1 MKVIGISKQLEEI
14 INKNDLLDISNPL
27 KNEFA
32 ISKSQEL
39 ENAILE
45 MEQDN
50 RVLKIGIV
58 GRVNAGKSSL
68 LNALIFDGK
77 NILPKAATPMT
88 AALAKLEYG
97 EKTEASV
104 DFYTQED
111 INNLKI
117 EFDKYNKKF
126 EILKF
131 QEIENLSKL
140 RLKKL
145 KIEELDEENKKDIE
159 QKAESIVNR
168 EIKKDDR
175 LFACYD
181 QYSRIKQSMVNVND
195 LENFKN
201 IEAENIEL
209 LNKKLYEFVGA
220 DGKYMPFTKS
230 VTIKIN
236 DEKLRDIEI
245 IDTPGI
251 NDPITS
257 REERTKQLL
266 KYCDVILIVSPSGQF
281 LSSEDIELLDRI
293 STKEGVQEIY
303 IVASQIDNQLYGSEK
318 EENKGDLSRVLK
330 SISSNLTRHLKETI
344 SKQKE
349 LYPYQSKL
357 FDKLMKNDVLHSSGA
372 TYGILK
378 EFNNKENWDDN
389 LNHVWQN
396 LNENY
401 KDYFSDEDSSKA
413 HLKNLSNIEKV
424 NEILSEVKNR
434 KEEILKERKNNFEKT
449 KLESIFKYKE
459 SLEKEIKNNINLIQ
473 TSDIN
478 EIINKK
484 NNLLKIKI
492 ESSEALNNT
501 YEDILESFEFEIK
514 DVLTNKVKSHFKQSK
529 EDIKNSEIIDSESY
543 TYDHGFWSWKF
554 GSDRYETRYIDV
566 TKVKAGSIRE
576 ALENLTYEL
585 EDLISDESKKSTRK
599 LKELFYNRLIATLRE
614 KAGDGNI
621 DIYLVQRTIRN
632 LLNSI
637 SYPEIVYTGIIPDE
651 LKKMGT
657 LKNREAEQFMEEVKN
672 YISNFQQR
680 VRNDIKNYISSLI
693 DVLKNQNI
701 GDDIFSSYSKN
712 IENLENDINNKE
724 LSLSKNQYIL
734 KQLESIV

>member
-1 MKVIGISKQLEEI
+1 MKVIEISTQLEEV
-14 INKNDLLDISNPL
+14 INKNDLLDIANPL

-68 LNALIFDGK
+68 LNALVFDGK
-77 NILPKAATPMT
+77 NILPKSATPMT
-88 AALAKLEYG
+88 AALTKLEYG
-97 EKTEASV
+97 ERTEAFV
-104 DFYTQED
+104 DFYTQDD
-111 INNLKI
+111 IDNLKM

-126 EILKF
+126 ENLKF
-131 QEIENLSKL
+131 QEIEKLSKL
-140 RLKKL
+140 RLNKL
-145 KIEELDEENKKDIE
+145 KVKELDEENKKDIE
-159 QKAESIVNR
+159 QKAESIANR
-168 EIKKDDR
+168 EIKNDDK

-181 QYSRIKQSMVNVND
+181 QYNRIKQSMVNIND

-209 LNKKLYEFVGA
+209 LNNKLYEFVGA
-220 DGKYMPFTKS
+220 NGKYMPFTKS

-236 DEKLRDIEI
+236 DEKLKDIEI

-281 LSSEDIELLDRI
+281 LSNEDIELLDRI

-318 EENKGDLSRVLK
+318 EENQGDLSRVLK

-378 EFNNKENWDDN
+378 DFNNKENWDDN

-401 KDYFSDEDSSKA
+401 KDYFSDEESAKS

-424 NEILSEVKNR
+424 NEILSEVKIR
-434 KEEILKERKNNFEKT
+434 KEEILKERKDNFEKT
-449 KLESIFKYKE
+449 KLEAIFKYKE
-459 SLEKEIKNNINLIQ
+459 SLQKEIKNNINLIQ
-473 TSDIN
+473 NSDIN
-478 EIINKK
+478 EIVNKK
-484 NNLLKIKI
+484 NNLLKIKV

-514 DVLTNKVKSHFKQSK
+514 DLLTSKVKSHFKQSK
-529 EDIKNSEIIDSESY
+529 EDIKNSESTEIEKWE
-543 TYDHGFWSWKF
+543 TGWWLWKEQHSREF
-554 GSDRYETRYIDV
+554 LVI
-566 TKVKAGSIRE
+566 KAGSIRE
-576 ALENLTYEL
+576 TLENLTYEL

-621 DIYLVQRTIRN
+621 DIHLVQRTIRN

-637 SYPEIVYTGIIPDE
+637 SYPEIVYTGTIPDE
-651 LKKMGT
+651 LKKTGT
-657 LKNREAEQFMEEVKN
+657 LKSREAEQLMEEVKN

-680 VRNDIKNYISSLI
+680 VRDDIKNYISSLI

-701 GDDIFSSYSKN
+701 GDNIFSSYSKN

-734 KQLESIV
+734 KQLESIA

>member
-1 MKVIGISKQLEEI
+1 MKVIEISTQLEEI
-14 INKNDLLDISNPL
+14 INKNDLLDIANPL

-58 GRVNAGKSSL
+58 GRVKAGKSSL
-68 LNALIFDGK
+68 LNALVFDGK

-88 AALAKLEYG
+88 AALTKLEYG
-97 EKTEASV
+97 ERTEAFV
-104 DFYTQED
+104 DFYTQDD
-111 INNLKI
+111 IDNLKI

-126 EILKF
+126 ENLKF

-140 RLKKL
+140 RLNKL
-145 KIEELDEENKKDIE
+145 KVKELDEENKKEIE
-159 QKAESIVNR
+159 QKAESIANR

-181 QYSRIKQSMVNVND
+181 QYNRIKQSMVNIND

-209 LNKKLYEFVGA
+209 LNNKLYEFVGA
-220 DGKYMPFTKS
+220 NGKYMPFTKS

-281 LSSEDIELLDRI
+281 LSNEDIELLDRI
-293 STKEGVQEIY
+293 STKEGIQEIY

-318 EENKGDLSRVLK
+318 EANQGDLSRVLK

-401 KDYFSDEDSSKA
+401 KDYFSDEESAKS

-424 NEILSEVKNR
+424 NEILSEVKIR
-434 KEEILKERKNNFEKT
+434 KEEILKERKDNFEKT

-473 TSDIN
+473 NSDIN
-478 EIINKK
+478 EIVNQK
-484 NNLLKIKI
+484 NNLLKIKA
-492 ESSEALNNT
+492 ESSESLNNT

-514 DVLTNKVKSHFKQSK
+514 DLLTSNVKSHFKQSK
-529 EDIKNSEIIDSESY
+529 EDIKNSESTEIEKWE
-543 TYDHGFWSWKF
+543 TGWWLWKEQHSREF
-554 GSDRYETRYIDV
+554 LVI
-566 TKVKAGSIRE
+566 KAGSIRE
-576 ALENLTYEL
+576 TLENLTYEL

-621 DIYLVQRTIRN
+621 DIHLVQRTIRN

-637 SYPEIVYTGIIPDE
+637 SYPEIVYTGTIPDE
-651 LKKMGT
+651 LKKTGT
-657 LKNREAEQFMEEVKN
+657 LKNWEAEQFMEEVKN

>member
-1 MKVIGISKQLEEI
+1 MKVIEISKQLEEI
-14 INKNDLLDISNPL
+14 IIKNDLLDILNPL

-32 ISKSQEL
+32 ISKSEDLQ
-39 ENAILE
+39 NAILE

-58 GRVNAGKSSL
+58 GRVKAGKSSL
-68 LNALIFDGK
+68 LNALVFDGK

-88 AALAKLEYG
+88 AALTKLEYG

-111 INNLKI
+111 IDDLKI
-117 EFDKYNKKF
+117 EFDKYNKKV
-126 EILKF
+126 ESLKL
-131 QEIENLSKL
+131 QEIEKLSKL
-140 RLKKL
+140 RLNKL
-145 KIEELDEENKKDIE
+145 KVKELDEENKKDIE
-159 QKAESIVNR
+159 QKAESIANR

-181 QYSRIKQSMVNVND
+181 QYNRIKKSMITISD

-201 IEAENIEL
+201 IEAEDIES

-236 DEKLRDIEI
+236 DEKLKDIEI

-257 REERTKQLL
+257 REERTKELL

-281 LSSEDIELLDRI
+281 LSNEDIELLDRI
-293 STKEGVQEIY
+293 SSKEGIQEIY
-303 IVASQIDNQLYGSEK
+303 IIASQIDNQLYGSEK

-357 FDKLMKNDVLHSSGA
+357 FYKLMENDILHSSGA
-372 TYGILK
+372 TYSILK
-378 EFNNKENWDDN
+378 DFNNKENWDEN
-389 LNHVWQN
+389 LNHVWKN

-401 KDYFSDEDSSKA
+401 KDYFNDEESAKA

-434 KEEILKERKNNFEKT
+434 KEEILKERKDNFEKT
-449 KLESIFKYKE
+449 KLEAIFKYKE
-459 SLEKEIKNNINLIQ
+459 SLEKEINNNINLIQ

-514 DVLTNKVKSHFKQSK
+514 DLLTNKVKSHFKQSK
-529 EDIKNSEIIDSESY
+529 VDIKNSETIDSESY
-543 TYDHGFWSWKF
+543 TYDHGFFSWKF
-554 GSDRYETRYIDV
+554 ASDRYETRYTDV

-576 ALENLTYEL
+576 TLENLTYEL
-585 EDLISDESKKSTRK
+585 EDLISDESKKSTKK

-621 DIYLVQRTIRN
+621 DIHLVQKTIRN

-637 SYPEIVYTGIIPDE
+637 SYPEIIYTGSIPKE
-651 LKKMGT
+651 LKKTGT
-657 LKNREAEQFMEEVKN
+657 LKNGEAEKFMEEVTN

-680 VRNDIKNYISSLI
+680 VRNDIKKYIASLVT
-693 DVLKNQNI
+693 VLKNQNI
-701 GDDIFSSYSKN
+701 GEDIFFSYSKN

-734 KQLESIV
+734 KQLESVL

>member
-1 MKVIGISKQLEEI
+1 MKVIEISKQLEEV
-14 INKNDLLDISNPL
+14 INKNDLLDIANPL

-58 GRVNAGKSSL
+58 GRVKAGKSSL
-68 LNALIFDGK
+68 LNALVFDGK

-88 AALAKLEYG
+88 AALTKLEYG
-97 EKTEASV
+97 ERTEAFV
-104 DFYTQED
+104 DFYTQDD
-111 INNLKI
+111 IDNLKI
-117 EFDKYNKKF
+117 EFGKYNKKF
-126 EILKF
+126 ENLKF

-140 RLKKL
+140 RLNKL
-145 KIEELDEENKKDIE
+145 KVKELDEENRKDIE
-159 QKAESIVNR
+159 QKAESIANR

-181 QYSRIKQSMVNVND
+181 QYNRIKQSMVNIND

-209 LNKKLYEFVGA
+209 LNNKLYEFVGA
-220 DGKYMPFTKS
+220 NGKYMPFTKS

-236 DEKLRDIEI
+236 DEKLKDIEI

-281 LSSEDIELLDRI
+281 LSNEDIELLDRI

-318 EENKGDLSRVLK
+318 EENQGDLSRVLK

-378 EFNNKENWDDN
+378 DFNNKKNWDDN

-401 KDYFSDEDSSKA
+401 KDYFSDEESAKS

-424 NEILSEVKNR
+424 NEILSEVKIR
-434 KEEILKERKNNFEKT
+434 KEEILKERKDNFEKT
-449 KLESIFKYKE
+449 KLEAIFKYKE
-459 SLEKEIKNNINLIQ
+459 SLQKEIKNNINLIQ
-473 TSDIN
+473 NSDIN

-484 NNLLKIKI
+484 NNLLKIKV

-514 DVLTNKVKSHFKQSK
+514 DLLTSKVKSHFKQSK
-529 EDIKNSEIIDSESY
+529 EDIKNSESTEIEKWE
-543 TYDHGFWSWKF
+543 TGFWLWKEQHSREF
-554 GSDRYETRYIDV
+554 LVI
-566 TKVKAGSIRE
+566 KAGSIRE
-576 ALENLTYEL
+576 TLENLTYEL

-621 DIYLVQRTIRN
+621 DIHLVQRTIRN

-637 SYPEIVYTGIIPDE
+637 SYPEILYTGTIPDE
-651 LKKMGT
+651 LKKTGT
-657 LKNREAEQFMEEVKN
+657 LKNWEAEQFMEEVKN

-680 VRNDIKNYISSLI
+680 VRDDIKNYISSLI

-701 GDDIFSSYSKN
+701 GDNIFSSYSKN

-734 KQLESIV
+734 KQLESIA

>member
-1 MKVIGISKQLEEI
+1 MKVIEISKQLEEI
-14 INKNDLLDISNPL
+14 IIKNDLLDISNPL

-32 ISKSQEL
+32 ISKSEDLQ
-39 ENAILE
+39 NAILE

-58 GRVNAGKSSL
+58 GRVKAGKSSL
-68 LNALIFDGK
+68 LNALVFDGK

-88 AALAKLEYG
+88 AALTKLEYG

-111 INNLKI
+111 IDDLKI
-117 EFDKYNKKF
+117 EFDKYNKKV
-126 EILKF
+126 ESLKL
-131 QEIENLSKL
+131 QEIEKLSKL
-140 RLKKL
+140 RLNKL
-145 KIEELDEENKKDIE
+145 KVKELDEENKKDIE
-159 QKAESIVNR
+159 QKAESIANR

-181 QYSRIKQSMVNVND
+181 QYNRIKKSMITISD

-201 IEAENIEL
+201 IEAEDIES

-236 DEKLRDIEI
+236 DEKLKDIEI

-257 REERTKQLL
+257 REERTKELL

-281 LSSEDIELLDRI
+281 LSNEDIELLDRI
-293 STKEGVQEIY
+293 SSKEGIQEIY
-303 IVASQIDNQLYGSEK
+303 IIASQIDNQLYGSEK

-349 LYPYQSKL
+349 LYSYQSKL

-372 TYGILK
+372 TYSILK
-378 EFNNKENWDDN
+378 DFNNKENWDEN
-389 LNHVWQN
+389 LNHIWKN

-401 KDYFSDEDSSKA
+401 RDYFNDEESAKIN
-413 HLKNLSNIEKV
+413 LKNLSNIEKV
-424 NEILSEVKNR
+424 NEILSEVKIR
-434 KEEILKERKNNFEKT
+434 KDEILKQRKDNFEKT
-449 KLESIFKYKE
+449 KLEAIFKYKE
-459 SLEKEIKNNINLIQ
+459 SLEKEINNNINLIQ

-484 NNLLKIKI
+484 NNFLKIKI

-501 YEDILESFEFEIK
+501 YEDILESFELEIK
-514 DVLTNKVKSHFKQSK
+514 DLLINQVKSRFERSK
-529 EDIKNSEIIDSESY
+529 KSISNSESTQVESWE
-543 TYDHGFWSWKF
+543 TGIWFWKEQHSREF
-554 GSDRYETRYIDV
+554 LVI
-566 TKVKAGSIRE
+566 KAGRVRE
-576 ALENLTYEL
+576 TLENLTYEL
-585 EDLISDESKKSTRK
+585 EDLISDESKKSTIK
-599 LKELFYNRLIATLRE
+599 LKELFNKRLIATLRE

-621 DIYLVQRTIRN
+621 DIHLVNRTIRN

-637 SYPEIVYTGIIPDE
+637 SYPAIIYTGSIPKE
-651 LKKMGT
+651 LKKTGT
-657 LKNREAEQFMEEVKN
+657 LKNGEAEKFMEEVID

-701 GDDIFSSYSKN
+701 GEDIFSSYSKN

-734 KQLESIV
+734 KQLESVL

>member
-1 MKVIGISKQLEEI
+1 MKVIEISKQLEEI
-14 INKNDLLDISNPL
+14 IIKNDLLAIANPL

-32 ISKSQEL
+32 ISKSEDLQ
-39 ENAILE
+39 NAILE

-58 GRVNAGKSSL
+58 GRVKAGKSSL
-68 LNALIFDGK
+68 LNALVFDGK

-88 AALAKLEYG
+88 AALTKLEYG

-111 INNLKI
+111 IDDLKI
-117 EFDKYNKKF
+117 EFDKYNKKV
-126 EILKF
+126 ESLKL
-131 QEIENLSKL
+131 QKIEELSKK
-140 RLKKL
+140 RLNDL
-145 KIEELDEENKKDIE
+145 KVKELDEENKKDIE
-159 QKAESIVNR
+159 QKAKKQANNK
-168 EIKKDDR
+168 IKEDEK
-175 LFACYD
+175 LFAYYD
-181 QYSRIKQSMVNVND
+181 QYSRIKESMITISD

-201 IEAENIEL
+201 IEAEDIES

-236 DEKLRDIEI
+236 DEKLKDIEI

-257 REERTKQLL
+257 REERTKELL
-266 KYCDVILIVSPSGQF
+266 KYCDVILIVSPAGQF
-281 LSSEDIELLDRI
+281 LSNEDIELLDRI
-293 STKEGVQEIY
+293 SSKEGIQEIY
-303 IVASQIDNQLYGSEK
+303 IIASQIDNQLYASEK

-357 FDKLMKNDVLHSSGA
+357 YDKLMKNNVIHSSGA
-372 TYGILK
+372 TYSILK
-378 EFNNKENWDDN
+378 DFNNKENWDVN
-389 LNHVWQN
+389 LNHVWGN

-401 KDYFSDEDSSKA
+401 KDYFSDEESAKIN
-413 HLKNLSNIEKV
+413 LKNLSNIEKV
-424 NEILSEVKNR
+424 NEILSEVKIR
-434 KEEILKERKNNFEKT
+434 KDEILKQRKDNFEKT
-449 KLESIFKYKE
+449 KLEAIFKYKE
-459 SLEKEIKNNINLIQ
+459 RLQKEIKNNINLIQ

-501 YEDILESFEFEIK
+501 YEDISESFELKIK
-514 DVLTNKVKSHFKQSK
+514 DLLTNQVKSHFKKSK
-529 EDIKNSEIIDSESY
+529 ESISNSESTQVESWE
-543 TYDHGFWSWKF
+543 TGMLFWKEQHSREF
-554 GSDRYETRYIDV
+554 LVI
-566 TKVKAGSIRE
+566 KAGSVRE
-576 ALENLTYEL
+576 TLENLTSEL
-585 EDLISDESKKSTRK
+585 EDLISNESKKSK
-599 LKELFYNRLIATLRE
+599 KDLKDLFYDRLTATLRE

-621 DIYLVQRTIRN
+621 DIHLVNRTIRN

-637 SYPEIVYTGIIPDE
+637 SYPEIIYTGSIPKE
-651 LKKMGT
+651 LKKTGT
-657 LKNREAEQFMEEVKN
+657 LKNGEAEKFMEEVTD

-701 GDDIFSSYSKN
+701 GEDIFSSYSIN

-724 LSLSKNQYIL
+724 LNLAKNQYIL
-734 KQLESIV
+734 KQLENIS